1 MDALFKFMSQF
12 IELTDEDKVLIRE
25 ANLIKTYEKGA
36 KIKRFDQEGDETFF
50 VLTGLV
56 YTEFHVQDK
65 TVVGDFF
72 AEGQPVLVP
81 KNSAGKDA
89 PFELTSLENASLL
102 VGTEQA
108 ADEFIEK
115 FPKFQ
120 KVCFPYAQ
128 NQLSQSLAQN
138 LRAKAQSP
146 SDRYQEFLRAR
157 PELAGRV
164 PQYILANYLGITA
177 ESLSRVRK
185 RLALDDRQ

>member
-1 MDALFKFMSQF
+1 MDALFKFMSQY
-12 IELTDEDKVLIRE
+12 IELTDEDKALIRE
-25 ANLIKTYEKGA
+25 ANIIKSFAKGA
-36 KIKRFDQEGDETFF
+36 KIKRFDQDSDETFF

-72 AEGQPVLVP
+72 AEGQPVVVP

-89 PFELTSLENASLL
+89 PYELTSIEDASLMA
-102 VGTEQA
+102 GTEQA

-128 NQLSQSLAQN
+128 SLLSNSLAQN

-164 PQYILANYLGITA
+164 PQYLLANYLGITA